1 MLFIKYSRILIRKS
15 SQVHS
20 KFNNYVTTKNLL
32 RRLSSRKIEFKYL
45 PEPLYGPKW
54 DEIDMAK
61 KELAELTG
69 GMNMDQLQQTLEPHS
84 HKTNSKQL
92 TLPCQ
97 SNEKYLQK
105 APEEDN
111 SGSLLPTYNL
121 AAYVN
126 KSDTLQQFLK
136 LGVDLS
142 HIERKKGL
150 PEFVLRLSFEDDVKP
165 YLLFLKDQNVPA
177 ERLGEFIT
185 KNPLIFKVNLDD
197 LQTRVNYLD
206 AKRFS
211 KAQIERI
218 LTSNPYWLMFSTR
231 RIDCRL
237 GYFQKEFRLAGA
249 DVRVLASKLPKL
261 ITYNMGH
268 IQKATFSIREEMG
281 FDKDEIKCL
290 LLAKPRLWI
299 LKPDDLVERFAYVH
313 QEMNLSHQF
322 ILKVPQVLTSREFR
336 LRERHEFLKKLG
348 RAQYDPKKDLYI
360 SPKSLIEGSNYYF
373 VRNIAKSD
381 METFELFLKT
391 R

>member
-1 MLFIKYSRILIRKS
+1 MLFIKYSRILRIS

-20 KFNNYVTTKNLL
+20 KFNNYVPTKNSL
-32 RRLSSRKIEFKYL
+32 RGLARRKIEFKFL
-45 PEPLYGPKW
+45 PEPLYGPKR
-54 DEIDMAK
+54 DEIDMVK

-69 GMNMDQLQQTLEPHS
+69 GMDMPQLQQILEPHN

-97 SNEKYLQK
+97 SSEKYLQK
-105 APEEDN
+105 ATEEDN
-111 SGSLLPTYNL
+111 ARGLLATYNL

-136 LGVDLS
+136 LGVDLN

-150 PEFVLRLSFEDDVKP
+150 PEFVLRLRFEEDVSP

-185 KNPLIFKVNLDD
+185 KNPLIFKVHLDD
-197 LQTRVNYLD
+197 LQTRVNYLN
-206 AKRFS
+206 AKKFS

-231 RIDCRL
+231 RIDRRL
-237 GYFQKEFRLAGA
+237 EFFQKEFRLAGA
-249 DVRVLASKLPKL
+249 DVRFLASKLPKL
-261 ITYNMGH
+261 ITYNMDH
-268 IQKATFSIREEMG
+268 IQKATFCIREEMG

-299 LKPDDLVERFAYVH
+299 LKSDDLVERFAYAH

-322 ILKVPQVLTSREFR
+322 ILKVPEILTSREFR
-336 LRERHEFLKKLG
+336 LRERHEFLKMLG
-348 RAQYDPKKDLYI
+348 RAQYDPERDLYI
-360 SPKSLIEGSNYYF
+360 SPKSLVEGNNYYF
-373 VRNIAKSD
+373 VRNIARSD

>member
-1 MLFIKYSRILIRKS
+1 MLFIKYSRILRIS

-20 KFNNYVTTKNLL
+20 KLNNYVPTTNSL
-32 RRLSSRKIEFKYL
+32 RGLARRKIEFKFL
-45 PEPLYGPKW
+45 PEPLYGPKR
-54 DEIDMAK
+54 DEVDMVK

-69 GMNMDQLQQTLEPHS
+69 GMNMPQLQQILEPHN

-97 SNEKYLQK
+97 SSEKYLQK
-105 APEEDN
+105 ATEEDN
-111 SGSLLPTYNL
+111 ARGLLATYNL

-136 LGVDLS
+136 LGVDLN

-150 PEFVLRLSFEDDVKP
+150 PEFVLRLRFEEDVSP

-185 KNPLIFKVNLDD
+185 KNPLIFKVHLGD
-197 LQTRVNYLD
+197 LQTRVNYLN
-206 AKRFS
+206 AKKFS

-231 RIDCRL
+231 RIDRRL
-237 GYFQKEFRLAGA
+237 EFFQKEFRLAGA
-249 DVRVLASKLPKL
+249 DVRFLASKLPKL
-261 ITYNMGH
+261 ITYNMDH
-268 IQKATFSIREEMG
+268 IQKATFCIREEMG
-281 FDKDEIKCL
+281 FNKDEIKCL

-299 LKPDDLVERFAYVH
+299 LKSDDLVERFAYAH

-322 ILKVPQVLTSREFR
+322 ILKVPQILTSREFR
-336 LRERHEFLKKLG
+336 LRERHEFLKMLG
-348 RAQYDPKKDLYI
+348 RAQYDPERDLYI
-360 SPKSLIEGSNYYF
+360 SPKSLVEGNNYYF